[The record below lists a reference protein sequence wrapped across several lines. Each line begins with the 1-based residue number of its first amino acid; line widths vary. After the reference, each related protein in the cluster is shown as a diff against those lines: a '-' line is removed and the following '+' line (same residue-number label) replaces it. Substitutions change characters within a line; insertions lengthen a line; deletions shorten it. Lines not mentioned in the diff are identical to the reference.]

1 MTHSK
6 GQTKDS
12 GESADAERF
21 SNPLERKFDEVVSP
35 FEDFIHDSTTASGIL
50 LICTIIALIL
60 VHTPWAEVYQTLL
73 HTDLGITFGDLTFRK
88 SLLHWINEGLMAL
101 FFFMIGLEIKRE
113 LLAGELRDIRRS
125 IPVVFASIGGMI
137 VPALIYFIF
146 NTGTPASH
154 GWGMTMATDTAFAV
168 GVLALLGGR
177 VPAALA
183 AFLVA
188 LAIIDDIGAVLVIAV
203 FYTQTIVTSY
213 LLLAVLLLAVLVLF
227 NLLGIRSPMPYFIG
241 GGLVWAMMLQSGVHA
256 TVAGILVALTVP
268 ARPRHGPYWF
278 LRRAR
283 RLIKEFENLEQ
294 RKQQQLNHTDNILA
308 EGDQHK
314 VVELVQDTAYKATT
328 PLQLWERS
336 LENPVALLIL
346 PVFALANAGVHISP
360 DELLAMFSDSITLG
374 VVLGLMLGKVT
385 GITGCCWLAIKSGFG
400 DLPPAMNI
408 KHVLGI
414 GLLGGMGFTMSIF
427 IAGLSFGHT
436 PEQLQIAKGA
446 ILIASLLAGICGYI
460 WLRMIPVKNGKQ

>member
-1 MTHSK
+1 MMEGK
-6 GQTKDS
+6 GQKKS
-12 GESADAERF
+12 SVERKDAERF
-21 SNPLERKFDEVVSP
+21 SNPLERKFDEVLSP

-50 LICTIIALIL
+50 LICTIIALVL
-60 VHTPWAEVYQTLL
+60 VHTPWNDTYQTLL
-73 HTDLGITFGDLTFRK
+73 HTNLGITFGDLTFRK

-113 LLAGELRDIRRS
+113 LLGGELQDIRRS
-125 IPVVFASIGGMI
+125 IPVVCASIGGMI

-146 NTGTPASH
+146 NAGTPASH

-203 FYTQTIVTSY
+203 FYTQTIVVEY
-213 LLLAVLLLAVLVLF
+213 LYMAVSLLGVLVLF
-227 NLLGIRSPMPYFIG
+227 NLLGVRRPMPYFIG
-241 GGLVWAMMLQSGVHA
+241 GGLVWAMMLQSGMHA

-294 RKQQQLNHTDNILA
+294 RKQQHRNNTDNILA
-308 EGDQHK
+308 TGDQHA

-346 PVFALANAGVHISP
+346 PVFALANAGVLISL
-360 DELLAMFSDSITLG
+360 DELPTMFSDSISLG
-374 VVLGLMLGKVT
+374 VVLGLVFGKVIGVT
-385 GITGCCWLAIKSGFG
+385 GFCWLAIKAGFG
-400 DLPPAMNI
+400 DLPPAMNM
-408 KHVLGI
+408 KHVIGI

-427 IAGLSFGHT
+427 IAGLSFGPT
-436 PEQLQIAKGA
+436 PENLEVAKGA
-446 ILIASLLAGICGYI
+446 ILMASLIAGVCGYI
-460 WLRMIPVKNGKQ
+460 WLRIISSKNTG